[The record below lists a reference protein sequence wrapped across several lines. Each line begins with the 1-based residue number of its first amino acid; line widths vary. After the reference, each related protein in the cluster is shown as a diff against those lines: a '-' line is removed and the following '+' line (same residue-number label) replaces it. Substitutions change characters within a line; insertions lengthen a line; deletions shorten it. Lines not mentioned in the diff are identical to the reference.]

1 VRCVGTRAS
10 ILVFCTFVIRS
21 AHMYLWLVFTIV
33 NPVALFPNA
42 EADSSSSYR
51 LWAHAGAALLKASRL
66 LRSILQKLVKFAS
79 RCMSL
84 TIGRT
89 LLSIL
94 LTITNLSAHRH
105 VSLTIVRT
113 PISQHVGPLS
123 KSIYSSLHVVD
134 HRPNA
139 LIRSGSWTIVR
150 PVVSVAAHS
159 VSWTIVQPSR

>member
-66 LRSILQKLVKFAS
+66 LRPSSKARQIRFSLHVIDNRPNAPIHSVDHHKSICSSSRVVDHCPNAHFQHVDHCPNLS
-79 RCMSL
+79 THRCMSL
-84 TIGRT
+84 TIVRMPSYDLGR
-89 LLSIL
+89 
-94 LTITNLSAHRH
+94 
-105 VSLTIVRT
+105 
-113 PISQHVGPLS
+113 GP
-123 KSIYSSLHVVD
+123 SSDQLY
-134 HRPNA
+134 
-139 LIRSGSWTIVR
+139 L
-150 PVVSVAAHS
+150 
-159 VSWTIVQPSR
+159 